1 MSGIYE
7 NVKILKLAEALLN
20 FYMQIIQLNHILK
33 FAMSQ
38 RFKNKT

>member
-7 NVKILKLAEALLN
+7 NVKKLKLAEALLN
-20 FYMQIIQLNHILK
+20 FYMQIIKLNHILK

-38 RFKNKT
+38 RLKNKT